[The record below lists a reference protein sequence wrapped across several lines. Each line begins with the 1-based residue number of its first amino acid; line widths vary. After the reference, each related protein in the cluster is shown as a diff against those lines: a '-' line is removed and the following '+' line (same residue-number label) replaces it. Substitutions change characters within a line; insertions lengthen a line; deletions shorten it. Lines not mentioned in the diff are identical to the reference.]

1 MESLQGLGN
10 VVGEYVGDGQ
20 GEAANE
26 AQTSYLDEFLDVG
39 VTVDHEVDGEVAS
52 EEEDDISDLQPLVFA
67 YDCETTGLSIYNDH
81 VIEIAAEVVQCPVP
95 YSKTTYCT
103 LVKTSR
109 RIPAAGVF
117 IRTVV

>member
-1 MESLQGLGN
+1 MVSLKGLGN
-10 VVGEYVGDGQ
+10 VVGEYVGDGK
-20 GEAANE
+20 GEAENE
-26 AQTSYLDEFLDVG
+26 AQTSYLDELLDVG
-39 VTVDHEVDGEVAS
+39 VEQDVDGEVES
-52 EEEDDISDLQPLVFA
+52 KEEDDISDLQPLVIA

-109 RIPAAGVF
+109 RIPAAGVCLLQL
-117 IRTVV
+117 